1 MADEVLQVSNLKV
14 SFYSYLGEV
23 QAVRGV
29 SFEVRRGEVLGIVGE
44 SGCGKTV
51 TMLSVMQ
58 LLEASAKITSGS
70 IVFDHE
76 ELTAKSD
83 REMRAIRGNRMSMIF
98 QDPFTSLNPVFT
110 IGDQLIEAILS
121 HRKIPR
127 SEAWKR
133 AVDLLKLVQIPSAE
147 ERMKR
152 YPHEMSG
159 GMLQRVMI
167 AIALAGNPELLI
179 ADEPTTALDVTIQ
192 AQILELMKDLQKRL
206 GTAIVIITHDLGVVA
221 DFCDRII
228 VMYAGQIV
236 EEGTKREIFRNLLHP
251 YTRGLLG
258 SVPGPNVKKGET
270 RLATIPGAP
279 PDLRN
284 PPAGCAFF
292 PRCQHALRI
301 CARLNPGLE
310 EPAPGHRV
318 RCWLHAACNPRR
330 TGQER
335 AGLEPAG
342 QQLATG
348 EAR

>member
-1 MADEVLQVSNLKV
+1 MSDNLLQVRNLRV
-14 SFYSYLGEV
+14 SFFSYLGEV
-23 QAVRGV
+23 QAVRDV
-29 SFEVRRGEVLGIVGE
+29 SFEVRPGEVLGIVGE

-58 LLEASAKITSGS
+58 LLEESAKIKSGS
-70 IVFDHE
+70 IRFGDE

-83 REMRAIRGNRMSMIF
+83 REMRSIRGNTISMIF

-110 IGDQLIEAILS
+110 IGDQLTEAILS
-121 HRKIPR
+121 HKKMPS

-133 AVDLLKLVQIPSAE
+133 AVELLKLVQIPSAE
-147 ERMKR
+147 SRMKR
-152 YPHEMSG
+152 YPYEMSG

-167 AIALAGNPELLI
+167 AIALAGNPALLI

-236 EEGTKREIFRNLLHP
+236 EEGTKKEIFYNPIHP
-251 YTRGLLG
+251 YTKGLLS

-270 RLATIPGAP
+270 RLVTIPGAP

-284 PPAGCAFF
+284 PPVGCAFA
-292 PRCQHALRI
+292 PRCRHAMRI
-301 CARLNPGLE
+301 CARLNPELIE
-310 EPAPGHRV
+310 HNSRHKV
-318 RCWLHAACNPRR
+318 RCWLYDPSNPNRVA
-330 TGQER
+330 QP
-335 AGLEPAG
+335 LV
-342 QQLATG
+342 TG
-348 EAR
+348 EST